1 MKTFIFFFLFLLTQP
16 NYSNAQY
23 TCDEL
28 VDAVKKSLNPSDKFA
43 TNSSSLI
50 YKAELYDYE
59 GIYIVIADFKRERS
73 IYEIIESYD
82 TYIFC
87 GVPLGNWNRFKT
99 EGFYGSYGEAFLE
112 YIMDFKCNCK

>member
-59 GIYIVIADFKRERS
+59 GIYIVIADFKSGIGLRLKV
-73 IYEIIESYD
+73 
-82 TYIFC
+82 F
-87 GVPLGNWNRFKT
+87 
-99 EGFYGSYGEAFLE
+99 
-112 YIMDFKCNCK
+112 MDHMVRLF